1 MFESLQDNL
10 QSALKSLRGKGKLTE
25 GNMRDGLGLVEQSLL
40 DADVSYE
47 VVRDFMAEVSEQA
60 LGQKVLQSLDPSQQL
75 IGIVNQSLI
84 NVLGPVD
91 PSLHLR
97 EDVTIIML
105 CGLQGS
111 GKTTT
116 CGKLA
121 RLIAQEG
128 KQAMLC
134 AADLQR
140 PAAVEQLHV
149 IGEQVGVRVYSEE
162 GAKDPVKVC
171 QNAVRQARQDSIDV
185 LILDTA
191 GRLAIDEELMDQLR
205 TIDNRVG
212 PHQAY
217 LVVDGMTGQ
226 DAVNSAGAFNEALEL
241 DGVIMTKMDGDAR
254 GGALLSVKH
263 VTGVPVKFIGTGE
276 RFDALEPFYPDRLA
290 GRILGMGDVLTMVD
304 IAQREFDQ
312 KQLAETEA
320 RLKEGEFTLEDF
332 RTQLVQLSKPGLM
345 KKMLGLMPG
354 MGDLNGMMGEIDEKE
369 LQQVSGII
377 DSMTP
382 EERRNPTK
390 TVDQSRRQR
399 IAAGAGVEP
408 SAVNGLIKQFDGMA
422 TLMKQMAGKGM
433 RDRMQMVDE
442 LQKSGLMNP
451 GAKLNKA
458 KQSTGKRLSPKEK
471 TKQKKLRDRELRRR
485 KRVDRTGQP
494 KS

>member
-1 MFESLQDNL
+1 
-10 QSALKSLRGKGKLTE
+10 
-25 GNMRDGLGLVEQSLL
+25 
-40 DADVSYE
+40 
-47 VVRDFMAEVSEQA
+47 
-60 LGQKVLQSLDPSQQL
+60 
-75 IGIVNQSLI
+75 
-84 NVLGPVD
+84 
-91 PSLHLR
+91 
-97 EDVTIIML
+97 
-105 CGLQGS
+105 
-111 GKTTT
+111 
-116 CGKLA
+116 
-121 RLIAQEG
+121 
-128 KQAMLC
+128 
-134 AADLQR
+134 
-140 PAAVEQLHV
+140 
-149 IGEQVGVRVYSEE
+149 
-162 GAKDPVKVC
+162 
-171 QNAVRQARQDSIDV
+171 
-185 LILDTA
+185 
-191 GRLAIDEELMDQLR
+191 
-205 TIDNRVG
+205 
-212 PHQAY
+212 
-217 LVVDGMTGQ
+217 
-226 DAVNSAGAFNEALEL
+226 
-241 DGVIMTKMDGDAR
+241 
-254 GGALLSVKH
+254 
-263 VTGVPVKFIGTGE
+263 
-276 RFDALEPFYPDRLA
+276 
-290 GRILGMGDVLTMVD
+290 
-304 IAQREFDQ
+304 
-312 KQLAETEA
+312 
-320 RLKEGEFTLEDF
+320 LKEGEFTLEDF